1 MAGYNKNLVFASA
14 CMGMLIFGIVMAVLG
29 SLLPSLIDKFNIDLI
44 DAGSL
49 FLVMN
54 LGILAGSMIFGPLV
68 DRYGYKGL
76 LAVCAF
82 LVFAALQ
89 GIAHAPSLVVL
100 QAFLFITGFAGG
112 SINGG
117 TNALVSDISGENR
130 GAGLTF
136 LGVFFGIGALG
147 VPFIL
152 GTLLDRFSYEALT
165 SFVGA
170 LILLPFLLFSFIRF
184 PLPKHSQGFALSEG
198 LKLTRQTTLLLFGL
212 LLFMQSG
219 LEMTVG
225 GWSAAFLNEEFAI
238 GTRQAVLFLS
248 FYWLGLIVARLVLTW
263 LLEHIENHIV
273 MIFSIL
279 IAVAGSILL
288 LLSHNPLI
296 AVTGLFLTGI
306 GFAAIFPLVFA
317 YVGSIYPEYSGT
329 AFGVILAIALL
340 GGMAYPF
347 IAGILAEA
355 FSIRAAMLLVPFTL
369 VLAGL
374 LFGNLYRRIKAMPRG

>member
-1 MAGYNKNLVFASA
+1 MTGYNKKLVFASA

-54 LGILAGSMIFGPLV
+54 LGIMAGSMIFGPVV

-89 GIAHAPSLVVL
+89 GIAHAPSLIVL
-100 QAFLFITGFAGG
+100 QAFLFLTGFAGG

-152 GTLLDRFSYEALT
+152 GTFLDRFSYEALT

-170 LILLPFLLFSFIRF
+170 LIMLPFFLFAFIRF
-184 PLPKHSQGFALSEG
+184 PLPKHSQGFAISEG
-198 LKLTRQTTLLLFGL
+198 LKLTRETTLLLFGL
-212 LLFMQSG
+212 LLFLQSG

-225 GWSAAFLNEEFAI
+225 GWSAAFLNEEHAI
-238 GTRQAVLFLS
+238 GTRQSVLYLS
-248 FYWLGLIVARLVLTW
+248 FFWLGLIMARIVLTW
-263 LLEHIENHIV
+263 LLLYIAKHVV
-273 MIFSIL
+273 MIFSML
-279 IAVAGSILL
+279 VAFAGSLLL
-288 LLSHNPLI
+288 LLSHNPVI
-296 AVTGLFLTGI
+296 AVSGLFLTGI
-306 GFAAIFPLVFA
+306 GFAAVFPLVFA
-317 YVGSIYPEYSGT
+317 YVGSLYPEYSGT
-329 AFGVILAIALL
+329 AFGVILVIALF
-340 GGMAYPF
+340 GGMSYPY

-355 FSIRAAMLLVPFTL
+355 YRIRTAMLLVPFTL
-369 VLAGL
+369 VLSGL
-374 LFGNLYRRIKAMPRG
+374 LFTSLHRRIK

>member
-1 MAGYNKNLVFASA
+1 MMGYNKKLVFASA

-54 LGILAGSMIFGPLV
+54 LGILAGSMIFGPVV

-76 LAVCAF
+76 LTVCAF

-89 GIAHAPSLVVL
+89 GIAHAPSLIVL
-100 QAFLFITGFAGG
+100 QASLFLTGFAGG

-152 GTLLDRFSYEALT
+152 GTFLDRFSYEALT

-170 LILLPFLLFSFIRF
+170 LIMLPFFLFAFIRF
-184 PLPKHSQGFALSEG
+184 PLPKHSQGFAAGEG
-198 LKLTRQTTLLLFGL
+198 LKLTRETTLLLFGL
-212 LLFMQSG
+212 LLFLQSG

-225 GWSAAFLNEEFAI
+225 GWSAAFLNEELSI
-238 GTRQAVLFLS
+238 GTRQAVLYLS
-248 FYWLGLIVARLVLTW
+248 FYWLGLIMARIVLTW
-263 LLEHIENHIV
+263 LLQHIEKHII
-273 MIFSIL
+273 MIFSML
-279 IAVAGSILL
+279 VAFAGSTLL
-288 LLSHNPLI
+288 LLSHNPVI
-296 AVTGLFLTGI
+296 AVGGLFLTGI
-306 GFAAIFPLVFA
+306 GFAAVFPLVFA
-317 YVGSIYPEYSGT
+317 YVGSLYPEYSGT
-329 AFGVILAIALL
+329 AFGVILVIALL
-340 GGMAYPF
+340 GGMAYPYM
-347 IAGILAEA
+347 AGILAEA
-355 FSIRAAMLLVPFTL
+355 YRIRTAMLLVPITL
-369 VLAGL
+369 VLSGL
-374 LFGNLYRRIKAMPRG
+374 LFTSLYRRIK